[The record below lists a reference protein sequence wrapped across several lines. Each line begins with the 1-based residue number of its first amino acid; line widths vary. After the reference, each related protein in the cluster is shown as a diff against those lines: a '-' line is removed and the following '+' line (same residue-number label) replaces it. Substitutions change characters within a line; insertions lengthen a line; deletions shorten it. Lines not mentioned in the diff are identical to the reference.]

1 MTVDRRKIPVSP
13 KASSSLF
20 SKAETWAKNSWTS
33 EVAAI
38 LLSLGLSTSIGVVLG
53 VYDGK
58 PAPSLSIGITFNAII
73 SILSTASKA
82 TLIYTISSCLSQ
94 TKWIWFKNNKARRLL
109 DAQLLEDASRGP
121 LGALRILTGSKAVS
135 LASLGTIL
143 TLLMLAVDPFVQ
155 QIIIYPTRELYAAS
169 DLAFTEQARLFVNHP
184 WELSSV
190 QSIHAGLWGDDTQS
204 QRTPHCP
211 TGNCTWPPFESISW
225 CTECHDDVT
234 WSFQDPCEFSFDPA
248 TVPNGTWVN
257 RDCTLI
263 SSKGYAQTVFVS
275 ATLSGV
281 DDSSLYRVA
290 VPYLRIAPLHAVVD
304 GHVEN
309 DLPSPTMNASF
320 PMASFGIFNFSNDTT
335 LHLNKAEVC
344 TMDLCLPTYSINVIN
359 AKTVSH
365 TMNIQGGTW
374 NDQNLT
380 YEGQVT
386 TDTTTDSWP
395 FTCWVSR
402 W

>member
-143 TLLMLAVDPFVQ
+143 TLLMLAVDPFAVLR
-155 QIIIYPTRELYAAS
+155 ISKSRSESY
-169 DLAFTEQARLFVNHP
+169 LANRLFSKSRSRCRQD
-184 WELSSV
+184 SSP
-190 QSIHAGLWGDDTQS
+190 GDD
-204 QRTPHCP
+204 
-211 TGNCTWPPFESISW
+211 
-225 CTECHDDVT
+225 
-234 WSFQDPCEFSFDPA
+234 
-248 TVPNGTWVN
+248 
-257 RDCTLI
+257 
-263 SSKGYAQTVFVS
+263 
-275 ATLSGV
+275 
-281 DDSSLYRVA
+281 
-290 VPYLRIAPLHAVVD
+290 LRAVVD
-304 GHVEN
+304 RG
-309 DLPSPTMNASF
+309 
-320 PMASFGIFNFSNDTT
+320 
-335 LHLNKAEVC
+335 
-344 TMDLCLPTYSINVIN
+344 
-359 AKTVSH
+359 
-365 TMNIQGGTW
+365 
-374 NDQNLT
+374 
-380 YEGQVT
+380 
-386 TDTTTDSWP
+386 
-395 FTCWVSR
+395 
-402 W
+402 